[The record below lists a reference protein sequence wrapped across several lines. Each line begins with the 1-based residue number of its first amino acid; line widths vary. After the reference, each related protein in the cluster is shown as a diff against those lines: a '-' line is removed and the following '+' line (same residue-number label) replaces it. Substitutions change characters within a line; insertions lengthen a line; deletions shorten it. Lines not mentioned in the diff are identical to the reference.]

1 MEQVLGYE
9 EKIQGISANEVENK
23 SYEHLPQLH
32 FCLSDL
38 ANNSEGYK
46 QTKSL
51 SEKHGKKLHE
61 HQKERQSEKY

>member
-9 EKIQGISANEVENK
+9 RNIQRILTNEVENK
-23 SYEHLPQLH
+23 SYEHLPHTLLNL
-32 FCLSDL
+32 CLPDL

-61 HQKERQSEKY
+61 NQKERPSE